1 MLSLS
6 IHHSIFVE
14 FFHACIALQV
24 SIRIFLIG
32 NMRMLQVFLYH
43 HQIYFLLLL
52 FNFIFHLF
60 LRSLIFHQDLP
71 FLLEHHLLQAFSMC
85 LHQLNLLISYTL
97 FNAILR
103 NQPKPYMLII
113 NILANIILFFLVYLK
128 FSSNMS
134 GTLIH

>member
-6 IHHSIFVE
+6 IHHIIFVE

-52 FNFIFHLF
+52 FNLIFHLF

-85 LHQLNLLISYTL
+85 LQQLKFAYFLYFVHCDLT
-97 FNAILR
+97 
-103 NQPKPYMLII
+103 KPNYMLTKISTRKPSTKHK
-113 NILANIILFFLVYLK
+113 N
-128 FSSNMS
+128 
-134 GTLIH
+134 